1 MTSSYHYSCF
11 LFVFQTLIVEEGFL
25 VDLSRILRE
34 PLQWDGHCHA
44 AGTVRNLAAGSQA
57 DVSTMIFLG
66 GEGRRGEGE
75 GEGWMVF

>member
-1 MTSSYHYSCF
+1 M
-11 LFVFQTLIVEEGFL
+11 LQTLIVEEGFL

-57 DVSTMIFLG
+57 DVSIMMNLG
-66 GEGRRGEGE
+66 GMVWRGRGKIGRVE
-75 GEGWMVF
+75 WN